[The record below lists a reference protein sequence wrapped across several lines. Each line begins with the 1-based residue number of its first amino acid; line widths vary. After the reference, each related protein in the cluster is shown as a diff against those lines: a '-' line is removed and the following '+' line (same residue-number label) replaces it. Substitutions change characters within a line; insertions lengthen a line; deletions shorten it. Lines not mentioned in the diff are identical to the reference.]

1 MWGWGEYGE
10 CGGVEGLRYQNE
22 GLGVNVDRFVCK
34 ERGGWHMLIK
44 FLKSIIYAYTLKW
57 IFRNKQDQRN

>member
-34 ERGGWHMLIK
+34 ERGGV
-44 FLKSIIYAYTLKW
+44 AYV
-57 IFRNKQDQRN
+57 NQVS